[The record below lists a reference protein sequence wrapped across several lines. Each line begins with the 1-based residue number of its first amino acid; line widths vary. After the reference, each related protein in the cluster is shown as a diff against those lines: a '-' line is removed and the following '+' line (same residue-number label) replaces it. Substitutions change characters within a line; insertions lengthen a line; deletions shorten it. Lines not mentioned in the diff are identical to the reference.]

1 MTTCDCR
8 KEIQKLMSYLLHQNF
23 ALEESRITGVFC
35 QNVWLFTEKF
45 NMLSSADLSLRLCMR
60 HPLQQ
65 HKQRALSSSSF
76 LFENSETSDVSKLK
90 VINST
95 VMSVKTAM
103 PICHS
108 TGLATL
114 KMSNTNQK
122 MAKRV
127 LKKYQGV
134 ARRRAAAQSYKRL
147 KKLVPT
153 IKSKENIS
161 KLDVVLEAISYIQSL
176 QGNLEKSLTS
186 RQFF

>member
-1 MTTCDCR
+1 
-8 KEIQKLMSYLLHQNF
+8 
-23 ALEESRITGVFC
+23 
-35 QNVWLFTEKF
+35 
-45 NMLSSADLSLRLCMR
+45 MR

-95 VMSVKTAM
+95 VMSVKTAI

>member
-1 MTTCDCR
+1 M
-8 KEIQKLMSYLLHQNF
+8 
-23 ALEESRITGVFC
+23 G
-35 QNVWLFTEKF
+35 
-45 NMLSSADLSLRLCMR
+45 
-60 HPLQQ
+60 
-65 HKQRALSSSSF
+65 F
-76 LFENSETSDVSKLK
+76 LFENSETSDVLKLEFS
-90 VINST
+90 NFT
-95 VMSVKTAM
+95 VMSVKTL

-114 KMSNTNQK
+114 KMNNTNQK
-122 MAKRV
+122 TAKRV

-176 QGNLEKSLTS
+176 QGNLEQGLTS
-186 RQFF
+186 RQFY